1 MRLGCEVR
9 NGRYFLFLVEGSGER
24 RPILLPGATPDQ
36 ETRGYTR
43 RQALAVALIAGF
55 GRGPIDRAIR
65 RAEGRLGSTSTLSTR
80 D

>member
-9 NGRYFLFLVEGSGER
+9 NGRYFLFLTEGSGER
-24 RPILLPGATPDQ
+24 RPILLPGATPAQ

-55 GRGPIDRAIR
+55 SRDRADRAIR
-65 RAEGRLGSTSTLSTR
+65 SAEARG
-80 D
+80 